1 MFGSSIFDTLLGV
14 VFVFLL
20 VSMLVTIINEM
31 IAAAMRSR
39 AAWLRTGI
47 ERLLGSAW
55 ATKLYDHPLVYGT
68 AHSREEKPSY
78 IPSRSFANVLMDLIR
93 DANTAVTATRDA
105 LQAALVPAGDTGVTV
120 DQLRQALQK
129 AAVNAAEAKGAG
141 ARMAADMALLRESLP
156 ATVGDAIREVQ
167 KFIDALP
174 AGYVRES
181 IASIEPDRI
190 RIPLLAL
197 YDDAQNDV
205 EKFKQNV
212 EIWFNNAMD
221 RVSGWYKRRA
231 QWVTLGLGLLL
242 AVLLN
247 IDTIAIARYLQAEPV
262 ARDALVAEAAA
273 YARTAQPVPASHAG
287 NSPLCAANAGKD
299 ESGKP
304 CPPKGAPGAGGSEA
318 GEDPAQ
324 MEARFAAVRAELDK
338 LHLPIG
344 WTWTAPAS
352 ARQPGQQGQAAP
364 AVQPAKPATKPA
376 VESGQ
381 EIPTSMD
388 ALQATLM
395 THLLGWLVTALA
407 ATLGAPFWFDTLNR
421 MISIRS
427 AGKSPEEAPKAP
439 KEVPVPLEP
448 GQTPKEAER
457 NRAGKQD

>member
-1 MFGSSIFDTLLGV
+1 MFGSSILDTLLGI

-47 ERLLGSAW
+47 ERLLGSDW

-105 LQAALVPAGDTGVTV
+105 LQAALVPTGGAGVTV
-120 DQLRQALQK
+120 DQLKQALQD
-129 AAVNAAEAKGAG
+129 AAVNAAGAKGAG
-141 ARMAADMALLRESLP
+141 VRMAADMTLLRESLP
-156 ATVGDAIREVQ
+156 ATVGGAIREVQ
-167 KFIDALP
+167 NFIDALP

-181 IASIEPDRI
+181 IANIEPERI
-190 RIPLLAL
+190 RTPLLAL

-205 EKFKQNV
+205 EKFKQNM

-221 RVSGWYKRRA
+221 RVGGWYKRRA
-231 QWVTLGLGLLL
+231 QWVSLGLGLLL

-247 IDTIAIARYLQAEPV
+247 VDTIAIALYLQAEPV
-262 ARDALVAEAAA
+262 AREALVAEAAA
-273 YARTAQPVPASHAG
+273 YARTAQAAPAGRAA
-287 NSPLCAANAGKD
+287 NSPLCAADARLD
-299 ESGKP
+299 ENGKP
-304 CPPKGAPGAGGSEA
+304 CPAKGAPGSGSGGGGGSEA
-318 GEDPAQ
+318 GDDPAKL
-324 MEARFAAVRAELDK
+324 EARFAAVRAELDK

-352 ARQPGQQGQAAP
+352 ARPQGQAA
-364 AVQPAKPATKPA
+364 KPAPGAATPA
-376 VESGQ
+376 GDSGQ
-381 EIPTSMD
+381 AIPTSVD
-388 ALQATLM
+388 ALRNTLM

-421 MISIRS
+421 LISIRS

-439 KEVPVPLEP
+439 KKVPVPLEP
-448 GQTPKEAER
+448 GQTPKEADQNRER
-457 NRAGKQD
+457 KND